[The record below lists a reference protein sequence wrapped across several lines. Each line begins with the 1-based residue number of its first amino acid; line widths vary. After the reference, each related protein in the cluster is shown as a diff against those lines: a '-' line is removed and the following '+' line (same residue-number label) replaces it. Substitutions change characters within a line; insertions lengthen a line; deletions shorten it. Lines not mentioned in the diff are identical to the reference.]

1 MRSRRN
7 QLSIAAV
14 ALVLGLLVVLQLK
27 VQSAS
32 TGLQSLSAQELTQLV
47 ANVNTRND
55 QLRAEVASTEREL
68 ADLESATNRGES
80 SADQLRRDLARVRA
94 WTGLDP
100 VSGPGVRISV
110 SGPIDGSGI
119 QDLLNELRNAG
130 AEALAVDDV
139 RVVQGTVVAGRP
151 GGLSVLNT
159 GLGDAFEITAIG
171 NPTGLTGSLTRSG
184 GIIAQLG
191 ATFPDAQLTVVPVD
205 LLALPATAQDLA
217 PAHGTPSL

>member
-1 MRSRRN
+1 MRTRRN
-7 QLSIAAV
+7 QVSIAAV
-14 ALVLGLLVVLQLK
+14 AFVLGLLVVLQLRA
-27 VQSAS
+27 QSAAA
-32 TGLQSLSAQELTQLV
+32 GLESLTAQELTQLV

-55 QLRAEVASTEREL
+55 QLRAEVATTQREL
-68 ADLESATNRGES
+68 ADLQNARSRGES

-100 VSGPGVRISV
+100 VTGPGIRITV

-151 GGLSVLNT
+151 AALSVLNT

-171 NPTGLTGSLTRSG
+171 NPTGLVGSLTRSG
-184 GIIAQLG
+184 GIVAQLG

-205 LLALPATAQDLA
+205 LLALPATTQDLA
-217 PAHGTPSL
+217 PTHGTPSL

>member
-7 QLSIAAV
+7 QVSIAAV
-14 ALVLGLLVVLQLK
+14 AFVLGLLVVLQLRA
-27 VQSAS
+27 QSAAA
-32 TGLQSLSAQELTQLV
+32 GLEALSAQELTQLV

-55 QLRAEVASTEREL
+55 QLRAEVATTEREL
-68 ADLESATNRGES
+68 ADLQSARSRGES

-100 VSGPGVRISV
+100 VTGPGVRISV

-119 QDLLNELRNAG
+119 EDLLNELRNAG

-151 GGLSVLNT
+151 GALSVLNT
-159 GLGDAFEITAIG
+159 SLGGRVRDHRDRQSHRPHRLADAGRRHRRPARG
-171 NPTGLTGSLTRSG
+171 
-184 GIIAQLG
+184 
-191 ATFPDAQLTVVPVD
+191 DVP
-205 LLALPATAQDLA
+205 
-217 PAHGTPSL
+217 

>member
-1 MRSRRN
+1 MRTRRN

-14 ALVLGLLVVLQLK
+14 ALILGLLVVLQLRA
-27 VQSAS
+27 QSAAS
-32 TGLQSLSAQELTQLV
+32 GLESLTAQELTQLV

-68 ADLESATNRGES
+68 ADHESATNRGDS

-100 VSGPGVRISV
+100 VTGPGVRISV

-151 GGLSVLNT
+151 GALSVLNT
-159 GLGDAFEITAIG
+159 SLGDAFEITAVG

-184 GIIAQLG
+184 GIVAQLG

-205 LLALPATAQDLA
+205 LLALPATTQDLA